1 METKNNLNKSEI
13 IILCL
18 IMIFTFIIGVGQVK
32 AQQQPVF
39 VECTAGDFPDEIY
52 WEIMDC
58 NGNIITAGGS
68 PYLGAAILPPHY
80 IIYMEDSYGDGWNGA
95 YLSINLVEYG
105 FLSDV
110 DWIDSIGTWSQEHT
124 SQYVDVGCEDLSINE
139 IGLDN
144 FKPVKYYDLLGRQVI
159 PTKGIYLVTDGLKVK
174 KVYINE
180 IK

>member
-1 METKNNLNKSEI
+1 MKRQPTEI
-13 IILCL
+13 QTLILCIVL
-18 IMIFTFIIGVGQVK
+18 LFMFIIGVSSVN

-39 VECTAGDFPDEIY
+39 IECTAGDYPDEIS

-58 NGNIITAGGS
+58 DGDIITSGGS

-80 IIYMEDSYGDGWNGA
+80 IIFMEDSYGDGWNGA

-110 DWIDSIGTWSQEHT
+110 DWIDSIGTYPQNFT
-124 SQYVDVGCEDLSINE
+124 SQYVDVGCADLSVNDE
-139 IGLDN
+139 IDN
-144 FKPVKYYDLLGRQVI
+144 KPFLPTKYFDLLGREVK
-159 PTKGIYLVTDGLKVK
+159 PTRGFYLATDGVLTR

-180 IK
+180 VK